1 MIFASSSNLF
11 LKMLQR
17 YRTLDQTVKGK
28 LTFKTAKTSIE
39 SDCAIL
45 DKFKNELLSENTGR
59 DIKGKYFY
67 FLQRYLRD
75 TQKEK
80 CKPHQAHYFSVDLPD
95 KKHLEH
101 PIPQNKILQ
110 AYLDGDISAL
120 EAIHMPLCLI
130 SDFDKHY
137 LQGEW
142 EQNATWEFPFMRYR
156 LSGLKIPIKNLRGE
170 IINFETWTIKDHF
183 DMLGIE
189 TKEQI

>member
-1 MIFASSSNLF
+1 MKKFIARLETRPNGGFPIIITKPDLCGIIIFS
-11 LKMLQR
+11 
-17 YRTLDQTVKGK
+17 
-28 LTFKTAKTSIE
+28 
-39 SDCAIL
+39 
-45 DKFKNELLSENTGR
+45 
-59 DIKGKYFY
+59 FY

-80 CKPHQAHYFSVDLPD
+80 CKPHQAHYFAVDLPD

-110 AYLDGDISAL
+110 AYLDEDLTAL

-142 EQNATWEFPFMRYR
+142 EHNATWELPFMRYK
-156 LSGLKIPIKNLRGE
+156 LAGLKTEIKNLRGDV
-170 IINFETWTIKDHF
+170 IDFGTWTIEDHF
-183 DMLGIE
+183 DMLGIS
-189 TKEQI
+189 ID

>member
-1 MIFASSSNLF
+1 
-11 LKMLQR
+11 MLQR
-17 YRTLDQTVKGK
+17 YKKLDQNVKGR
-28 LTFKTAKTSIE
+28 LTIKSGKTSIE
-39 SDCAIL
+39 SDCKIL
-45 DKFKNELLSENTGR
+45 DKFKNELLSDNTER
-59 DIKGKYFY
+59 DVKGKYFY

-80 CKPHQAHYFSVDLPD
+80 CKPHNAHYCTVDLVD

-142 EQNATWEFPFMRYR
+142 EQNATWEYPFMRYK
-156 LSGLKIPIKNLRGE
+156 LAGLKVQIKNLRGE
-170 IINFETWTIKDHF
+170 LINFKTWTIKDHF

-189 TKEQI
+189 IKE

>member
-11 LKMLQR
+11 LKMLQK

-39 SDCAIL
+39 SDCSIL

-110 AYLDGDISAL
+110 LAL
-120 EAIHMPLCLI
+120 
-130 SDFDKHY
+130 
-137 LQGEW
+137 
-142 EQNATWEFPFMRYR
+142 
-156 LSGLKIPIKNLRGE
+156 
-170 IINFETWTIKDHF
+170 
-183 DMLGIE
+183 
-189 TKEQI
+189 

>member
-1 MIFASSSNLF
+1 MISVQSSNHF

-17 YRTLDQTVKGK
+17 YKTLDQNVKGK
-28 LTFKTAKTSIE
+28 LTIKFGKTSIE
-39 SDCAIL
+39 SDCEIL
-45 DKFKNELLSENTGR
+45 DKFKNELLSENTDR
-59 DIKGKYFY
+59 DVKGKYFY

-80 CKPHQAHYFSVDLPD
+80 CKPQQAHYYAVDLPD

-120 EAIHMPLCLI
+120 ESIHMPLCLI

-142 EQNATWEFPFMRYR
+142 EQNATWEYPFMRYK
-156 LSGLKIPIKNLRGE
+156 LAGLKGPIKNLRGE
-170 IINFETWTIKDHF
+170 LINFETWTIKDHF
-183 DMLGIE
+183 EMLGIE
-189 TKEQI
+189 IKE

>member
-1 MIFASSSNLF
+1 
-11 LKMLQR
+11 MLQR

-45 DKFKNELLSENTGR
+45 DKFKNELLSENTSR

-156 LSGLKIPIKNLRGE
+156 LSGLKIQIKNLRGE

-189 TKEQI
+189 TKEKI

>member
-1 MIFASSSNLF
+1 
-11 LKMLQR
+11 MLQR

-156 LSGLKIPIKNLRGE
+156 LAGLKVPIKNLRGE
-170 IINFETWTIKDHF
+170 LINFDKWTIQDHF
-183 DMLGIE
+183 DMLGISVD
-189 TKEQI
+189 Q